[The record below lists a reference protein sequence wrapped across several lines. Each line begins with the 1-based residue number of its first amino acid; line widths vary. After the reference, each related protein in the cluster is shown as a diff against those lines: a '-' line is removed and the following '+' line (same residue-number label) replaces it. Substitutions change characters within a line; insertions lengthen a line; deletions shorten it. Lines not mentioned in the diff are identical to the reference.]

1 MLASVGKPGPLMAS
15 VGKTLSPIPH
25 QNVKNIRM
33 ANISGHKS
41 RFQAFLKALPLYDW
55 ISAIFIIHR
64 KWCLHFSCCRATS
77 CSLSPSCVL
86 SNMNGAIS
94 YLRIIRWASSTHH
107 RWTTPISHV
116 QLYITCHQN
125 TADTLPRKN
134 KKKQITNDFRS
145 MIYISTK
152 LKHDLHPS

>member
-94 YLRIIRWASSTHH
+94 CLRIIRSVSSTHH
-107 RWTTPISHV
+107 SFFTSNIDGKH
-116 QLYITCHQN
+116 QFHMYITCHQS
-125 TADTLPRKN
+125 TAYTLVYSELFQGKIQFLP
-134 KKKQITNDFRS
+134 
-145 MIYISTK
+145 MIIYQ
-152 LKHDLHPS
+152 

>member
-55 ISAIFIIHR
+55 ISAIFIIQG
-64 KWCLHFSCCRATS
+64 KWCLLNFSCCRATS

-94 YLRIIRWASSTHH
+94 CSRITRSVSSTHH
-107 RWTTPISHV
+107 RWKTPISHV
-116 QLYITCHQN
+116 HNMSLEHWTHSIAKSSKEIYKIW
-125 TADTLPRKN
+125 TLICY
-134 KKKQITNDFRS
+134 QWFAVQ
-145 MIYISTK
+145 
-152 LKHDLHPS
+152 